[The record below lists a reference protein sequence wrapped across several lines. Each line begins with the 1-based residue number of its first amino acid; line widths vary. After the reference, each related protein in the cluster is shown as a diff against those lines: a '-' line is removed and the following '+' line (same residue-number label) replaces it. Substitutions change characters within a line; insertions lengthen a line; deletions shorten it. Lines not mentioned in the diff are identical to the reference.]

1 MGCWGSHF
9 PRVGSV
15 ESGWGEGHRL
25 PAKQVFLGKGTNRD
39 GGPAMGQT
47 ESQACDMP
55 YLILIETLSIQYYCY
70 PHFIDGKTEAEKG

>member
-1 MGCWGSHF
+1 
-9 PRVGSV
+9 
-15 ESGWGEGHRL
+15 
-25 PAKQVFLGKGTNRD
+25 
-39 GGPAMGQT
+39 MGQP